1 MEDKPNEQN
10 INNTQSQTPEGITEI
25 KIDGKNT
32 EANINEILLMLENT
46 IQINFDKNEYTKIKT
61 SKELLN
67 YFYSKEKSCLNKL
80 DVYHKSKKKLY
91 KIIIYESI
99 NEIFKQCQEG
109 LTKEIM
115 DKLNEI
121 RKDIKKNN
129 YSLDDF
135 YKKLEEKLGNKN
147 IPKFLI
153 RKDLKYVKFTEKIKK
168 NEEYQLKIVLEYYQQ
183 LVNQRIIPFN
193 GFKDKNLL
201 FNVFVLS
208 NAKEIGNDKLIEEIF
223 CANYAEIRSWF
234 GLSQDF
240 ENYQNIFSNFIDIQ
254 EIEQKDFLNLFINQI
269 EELINQNK
277 NEKDLYLL
285 IITSFF
291 YCIVH
296 NLEYLRKDNVEIND
310 VNSKTTIFLKN
321 IIETISV
328 YIKSYKYNIKKL
340 INYLFTYV
348 LSNKNNKKGENCIN
362 DNDAIVKS
370 LINSIDK
377 VNIFIQEEN
386 IDYDFLLIEE
396 IISHSNDENLK
407 QRFEQIKSKFNLE
420 PSYEFSKSLV
430 SSIFSKVTNYL
441 TSKNSYYANYIRLS
455 PFQKHKSSNLI
466 TILISGFGSENDTFS
481 LSWKIFIDN
490 DPTNTTYYFYR
501 WPGDSSLNI
510 FLKSLPLSLGHL
522 VFNTKLPQIF
532 KESKERAANSG
543 KLLALILKSRKFF
556 GDKKINL
563 VGFSLGCHVI
573 KFCLKEL
580 GCSDEGKNII
590 NNVLF
595 LGGATT
601 FKNKSSWFN
610 LLNKIVKG
618 RIINC
623 FSKKDEVLKNL
634 YTRYSEK
641 DPIGGDK
648 LDINDG
654 RGGKTIVEN
663 YDFTDIDLG
672 HLEYRKYF
680 NVILKRIN
688 TE

>member
-296 NLEYLRKDNVEIND
+296 NLEYLRKDNVEIHD

-321 IIETISV
+321 IIETIS
-328 YIKSYKYNIKKL
+328 I
-340 INYLFTYV
+340 
-348 LSNKNNKKGENCIN
+348 
-362 DNDAIVKS
+362 
-370 LINSIDK
+370 
-377 VNIFIQEEN
+377 
-386 IDYDFLLIEE
+386 
-396 IISHSNDENLK
+396 
-407 QRFEQIKSKFNLE
+407 
-420 PSYEFSKSLV
+420 
-430 SSIFSKVTNYL
+430 
-441 TSKNSYYANYIRLS
+441 
-455 PFQKHKSSNLI
+455 
-466 TILISGFGSENDTFS
+466 
-481 LSWKIFIDN
+481 
-490 DPTNTTYYFYR
+490 
-501 WPGDSSLNI
+501 
-510 FLKSLPLSLGHL
+510 
-522 VFNTKLPQIF
+522 
-532 KESKERAANSG
+532 
-543 KLLALILKSRKFF
+543 
-556 GDKKINL
+556 
-563 VGFSLGCHVI
+563 
-573 KFCLKEL
+573 
-580 GCSDEGKNII
+580 
-590 NNVLF
+590 
-595 LGGATT
+595 
-601 FKNKSSWFN
+601 
-610 LLNKIVKG
+610 
-618 RIINC
+618 
-623 FSKKDEVLKNL
+623 
-634 YTRYSEK
+634 
-641 DPIGGDK
+641 
-648 LDINDG
+648 
-654 RGGKTIVEN
+654 
-663 YDFTDIDLG
+663 
-672 HLEYRKYF
+672 
-680 NVILKRIN
+680 
-688 TE
+688 

>member
-1 MEDKPNEQN
+1 MEDIPNEQN

-115 DKLNEI
+115 DRLNEI

-168 NEEYQLKIVLEYYQQ
+168 NEENQLKIVLEYYQQ

-223 CANYAEIRSWF
+223 CANYAEIRAWF

-277 NEKDLYLL
+277 NEKDSYLL
-285 IITSFF
+285 TITSFF

-296 NLEYLRKDNVEIND
+296 NLEYLRKDNEEIND

-321 IIETISV
+321 IIETFSV

-362 DNDAIVKS
+362 DNDAIIKN
-370 LINSIDK
+370 LINSIDR

-396 IISHSNDENLK
+396 IISHSNDGNLK

-420 PSYEFSKSLV
+420 PSYELSKSLV

-441 TSKNSYYANYIRLS
+441 TSKNTYYANYIRLS

-563 VGFSLGCHVI
+563 VGFSLGTHVI
-573 KFCLKEL
+573 KYCLKEL
-580 GCSDEGKNII
+580 GYSEEGKNII
-590 NNVLF
+590 NNVIF

-601 FKNKSSWFN
+601 FKNRSNWFN
-610 LLNKIVKG
+610 ILNKTVKG

-623 FSKKDEVLKNL
+623 FSKKDE
-634 YTRYSEK
+634 
-641 DPIGGDK
+641 
-648 LDINDG
+648 
-654 RGGKTIVEN
+654 
-663 YDFTDIDLG
+663 
-672 HLEYRKYF
+672 
-680 NVILKRIN
+680 ILKSLY
-688 TE
+688 